1 MQFDSEHDHI
11 IASEERAA
19 NRDKSKVSVSYQ
31 NYKVVPE
38 HRIWQDSDEDE
49 DPELAEYLAMDDR
62 KRDWDYYESADKEA
76 GQMPR
81 YYILQDKM
89 ILSFV

>member
-81 YYILQDKM
+81 YRINR
-89 ILSFV
+89 LSFV